1 MSMIFCHSSRWL
13 ELFIAFENANS
24 HLILADAITNIT
36 FFASD
41 EVLQICSHYIEV
53 ILREVQLRI
62 NDLRH
67 FVRQHPHGWIA
78 FNLKRLKLIRKSS
91 GKSFYSQSY
100 LQGNKVFRHFDPL
113 CRYYSPRRQGRS
125 ASSRLRSA
133 EVSSSTWLAF
143 WRRKSGCLIATFGFH
158 GAPKAAG

>member
-1 MSMIFCHSSRWL
+1 MSLRRTLKMSMIFCHSSRWL
-13 ELFIAFENANS
+13 ELFATMTRAIRLFIAFEDANS
-24 HLILADAITNIT
+24 RIMLADTITNIT
-36 FFASD
+36 FLASD
-41 EVLQICSHYIEV
+41 EVLQIGAHYIEV

-78 FNLKRLKLIRKSS
+78 FKLKRLKLIRKSS
-91 GKSFYSQSY
+91 GKSFYSQSC

-113 CRYYSPRRQGRS
+113 CRYYCPRRRSQS

-133 EVSSSTWLAF
+133 EVWSSA
-143 WRRKSGCLIATFGFH
+143 
-158 GAPKAAG
+158 